1 MANNDLADLKTKLAV
16 ALRDSAN
23 AVWDTTE
30 LGVLLTWSAAAL
42 YPRLAMAAT
51 ATIASVDDQEVYT
64 LPAGMREV
72 SMIDWYDDSSKM
84 VMRLPGGSWEIQ
96 GDATQD
102 GADLFI
108 NRIYSDGSHSF
119 LVHGYKEYD
128 LATNLPLE
136 RHAPLIVAKARAEA
150 YRRALGDRAKF
161 QQWQALNQTQNVSVN
176 EMIQMV
182 NEADNEAKRLEQSA
196 FTWRRPKPGRI

>member
-16 ALRDSAN
+16 ALRDSSN
-23 AVWDTTE
+23 AVWTATE
-30 LGVLLTWSAAAL
+30 LGVLLTWSAAML
-42 YPRLAMAAT
+42 YPRLAIAAT
-51 ATIASVDDQEVYT
+51 DTIDSVDDQETYT
-64 LPAGMREV
+64 VPAGMREI
-72 SMIDWYDDSSKM
+72 SMIDWYDSDDNM

-96 GDATQD
+96 GDAMQD
-102 GADLFI
+102 GATLFI

-128 LATNLPLE
+128 LVTNLPLE
-136 RHAPLIVAKARAEA
+136 RYVPLVIAKARAEA

-161 QQWQALNQTQNVSVN
+161 EKWQALNQTQNISVN

-182 NEADNEAKRLEQSA
+182 NEADKEAQRLEGSA